1 MSLSVLMLVSVLV
14 FTVLAIPPAFSR
26 TSCCPLPLGYSNS
39 NIVEP
44 TPPFLQFIEDNNIQL
59 NMAKAGGESQVLPGS
74 DRGVGSLSGPAT
86 GIPVS
91 PDDFQPGAPPNLHE
105 YQDLWRILEMRLGS
119 KHGDR
124 RGMAR
129 EPYDVTRRFPEVP
142 RSSPIAPSRLHP
154 AMVARSRGQ
163 RR

>member
-1 MSLSVLMLVSVLV
+1 MQIV
-14 FTVLAIPPAFSR
+14 PPAWSR
-26 TSCCPLPLGYSNS
+26 TSCCPPPLGYSNS

-44 TPPFLQFIEDNNIQL
+44 TPPFFQFIGDNNIQL
-59 NMAKAGGESQVLPGS
+59 DMAKANNGSQMLPGS

-105 YQDLWRILEMRLGS
+105 YQDLWRILEMHFGA

-124 RGMAR
+124 VSMTG
-129 EPYDVTRRFPEVP
+129 EPYGVTRRFPEVLG
-142 RSSPIAPSRLHP
+142 SASIAPSRLHP
-154 AMVARSRGQ
+154 AMVARPRNQ
-163 RR
+163 TR